1 MNTLLSNTEELIDDG
16 SGQNTLDQYLLPEE
30 LQLMAILNKDE
41 FDIYLEASSSFEKLE
56 AYLNNPALPQHVK
69 SLVKSVHSTMNH

>member
-41 FDIYLEASSSFEKLE
+41 FDIYLEASSSPEKLE

>member
-30 LQLMAILNKDE
+30 LQLMAILNKEE
-41 FDIYLEASSSFEKLE
+41 FDIYLEASSSSEKLE
-56 AYLNNPALPQHVK
+56 AYLNSPALPQHVK

>member
-41 FDIYLEASSSFEKLE
+41 FDIYLEASSSSEKLE